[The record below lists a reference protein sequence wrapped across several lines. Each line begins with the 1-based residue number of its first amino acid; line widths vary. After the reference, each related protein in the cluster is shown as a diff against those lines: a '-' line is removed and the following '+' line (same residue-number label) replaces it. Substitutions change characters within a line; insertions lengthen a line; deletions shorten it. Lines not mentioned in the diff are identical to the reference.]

1 MGCTVKLVGPD
12 MTAGMELTMA
22 LQDTICDLRKAV
34 YDRLAAASA
43 PANESAGASAAPAGA
58 ATAPQQQHPKLEQL
72 RVIYQGRFVSDDKPI
87 KGARPSPLRVPG
99 GGRGRGEEVAK
110 LRDARPPPPPPGA
123 RALPRTAAF
132 SAQNSRWRKEGR
144 PGCT

>member
-87 KGARPSPLRVPG
+87 KELKVEEGGTTCVHIVVRSLESKKPDPKSPCDD
-99 GGRGRGEEVAK
+99 K
-110 LRDARPPPPPPGA
+110 
-123 RALPRTAAF
+123 
-132 SAQNSRWRKEGR
+132 NSTRCLGIQ
-144 PGCT
+144 CTIS